1 MMILRSS
8 PASPFAR
15 KVLLAAAIV
24 GLTDEIELLAADTLN
39 PDAELLRQ
47 NPLGKIPAIVLEDG
61 RTLYDSAVI
70 LEFLDARAGG
80 GKLIPIGEARFAALT
95 GQSLAD
101 GMMDAAVL
109 LIYEQ
114 RWREP
119 EMRSAKWVAHQ
130 RGKVFRALAFFEA
143 NPPDGQARTV
153 DAIALAAALGY
164 LDLRFEGAWRATHPG
179 LAAWLEAFAAEIPAF
194 EATRFRG

>member
-15 KVLLAAAIV
+15 KIRLAAAIL
-24 GLTDEIELLAADTLN
+24 GLSDEIELVAADTLN

-47 NPLGKIPAIVLEDG
+47 NPLGKIPALVLGDG

-70 LEFLDARAGG
+70 LEFFDARAGG
-80 GKLIPIGEARFAALT
+80 GKLIPAGEARFATLT
-95 GQSLAD
+95 RQSLAD

-119 EMRSAKWVAHQ
+119 EMRSAKWVVHQ
-130 RGKVFRALAFFEA
+130 RGKVERGLTFFEA
-143 NPPDGQARTV
+143 NPPDGQAKMA

-164 LDLRFEGAWRATHPG
+164 LDLRFEGAWRAAHPG
-179 LAAWLEAFAAEIPAF
+179 LAAWLEAFAAKIPAF